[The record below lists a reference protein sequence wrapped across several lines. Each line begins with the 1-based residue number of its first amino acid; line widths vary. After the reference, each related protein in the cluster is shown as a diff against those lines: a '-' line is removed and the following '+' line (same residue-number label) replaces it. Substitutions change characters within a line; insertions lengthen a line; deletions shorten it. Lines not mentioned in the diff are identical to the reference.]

1 MARVEWPR
9 AALSDVCEA
18 IVDCVNKTAPTV
30 DEITPYKMIRT
41 TNVRGGWIELDDVKY
56 VTEDVY
62 KRWTRRQV
70 PRRGDVILTR
80 EAPLGEVGLL
90 RTGEP
95 VFLGQRLLSYRAD
108 PKKLDNRFLLYAL
121 RGDELQRQIKALG
134 SGATVEHMRVPDAG
148 KLTLRLPPLAVQ
160 RRIADILSAYDDLI
174 ENNAKRVRILEEMA
188 RSLYRAWFVDLRFP
202 GREEATPDPSS
213 PVEAPAGWGVA
224 RLGDLAAD
232 VRDPVDPSA
241 VAPETPCF
249 GLEHLPRRSVALGEW
264 GHAGEAQS
272 IKLRARAG
280 DILFGKIR
288 PYFHKVG
295 VTPVDAVCSSDILV
309 LRAQAPEHFGLVLC
323 CVSSDAFVA
332 HATQTSQGTKMPRAS
347 WDVLR
352 QVALPLPPARL
363 LRRFDGIVTDLVDMM
378 HRLVLKNR
386 NLRVTRDLLLPG
398 LVSGEIDVSGVDAVL
413 SGGPSRASPE
423 D

>member
-9 AALSDVCEA
+9 AALSDVCA
-18 IVDCVNKTAPTV
+18 SIVDCVNKTAPTV

-41 TNVRGGWIELDDVKY
+41 TNVRGGWIELDEVKY

-62 KRWTRRQV
+62 ERWTRRQA

-80 EAPLGEVGLL
+80 EAPLGDVGLL

-121 RGDELQRQIKALG
+121 RGDDLQRQIKALA
-134 SGATVEHMRVPDAG
+134 SGATVEHLRVPDAG

-202 GREEATPDPSS
+202 GRDEAAPLPSS
-213 PVEAPAGWGVA
+213 TGEAPAGWEVA
-224 RLGDLAAD
+224 RLGDLAGD

-241 VAPETPCF
+241 VEPETPCF
-249 GLEHLPRRSVALGEW
+249 GLEHLPRRSVALGDW

-272 IKLRARAG
+272 MKLRARAG

-309 LRAQAPEHFGLVLC
+309 LRARAPEHFALVLC
-323 CVSSDAFVA
+323 CVSSDEFVA

-352 QVALPLPPARL
+352 KFALPLPPAGL
-363 LRRFDGIVTDLVDMM
+363 LRRFGRIVTDSVDMM

-386 NLRVTRDLLLPG
+386 NLKVTRDLLLPG
-398 LVSGEIDVSGVDAVL
+398 LVSGEIDVSGVDAVR
-413 SGGPSRASPE
+413 SGGLSRASPE